1 MTIFVLIVLVLGSA
15 AAAEKPSSDMW
26 PKFRVLLELVSRP
39 DKIATT
45 RWQKMLS
52 VEEKKTGVT
61 ARKQQNLIERS
72 VQEKAAAVIIKQ
84 AVIQALMAGGAQ
96 ATKKI
101 GVKTTS
107 YRDSGIR
114 QKQFSPVLR

>member
-1 MTIFVLIVLVLGSA
+1 MPGQTSGQAL
-15 AAAEKPSSDMW
+15 W
-26 PKFRVLLELVSRP
+26 SRP

-45 RWQKMLS
+45 RWQNILF
-52 VEEKKTGVT
+52 VEEKKTGAT
-61 ARKQQNLIERS
+61 ARKQQHLIERS

-107 YRDSGIR
+107 YRGFRHPAKTVLSGAPIEE
-114 QKQFSPVLR
+114 FSSKHRVYFPVRLG